1 MSFLTVWTLITQL
14 KTVSESRMHIVKI
27 YVSHEN
33 QPALTLGQTIWGGKL
48 KYTGKHW
55 SSVPEK
61 DVYQIHISSCLG
73 AGGRETEE
81 QDGRRAWGA
90 YSHLYHVSLIAQSVK
105 NPPAMQE
112 TWVQFLGW
120 EDPLEKEMATHSS
133 ILAEGILWTEE
144 PGGLLSIGLHGVGHD
159 WSDLAC
165 VHALE
170 KEMATH
176 SCILARRIP
185 GTEEPGGLPSMGSHR
200 VGHNWRDLACMHANV
215 IALNRIW

>member
-1 MSFLTVWTLITQL
+1 
-14 KTVSESRMHIVKI
+14 MHIVKM

-33 QPALTLGQTIWGGKL
+33 PPALTLGQTIRGGKL

-81 QDGRRAWGA
+81 RDGRRAWGA

-133 ILAEGILWTEE
+133 ILA
-144 PGGLLSIGLHGVGHD
+144 
-159 WSDLAC
+159 
-165 VHALE
+165 
-170 KEMATH
+170 
-176 SCILARRIP
+176 
-185 GTEEPGGLPSMGSHR
+185 
-200 VGHNWRDLACMHANV
+200 
-215 IALNRIW
+215 